1 MMTQPQI
8 ETAVRQFVVD
18 KFMFGQG
25 ADKLANDTSFLESGL
40 IDSTGVL
47 ELVMFLEEK
56 FRVKVADE
64 EMLPENLDSVS
75 AIAGFVTRKLSSR
88 TAA

>member
-1 MMTQPQI
+1 MTQEQI
-8 ETAVRQFVVD
+8 EAAVKQFVVD

-25 ADKLANDTSFLESGL
+25 GDKLSRDASFLEGGM

-47 ELVMFLEEK
+47 ELIMFLEEK
-56 FRVKVADE
+56 FRVKVGDD
-64 EMLPENLDSVS
+64 EMLPENLDSIRAIGAFVS
-75 AIAGFVTRKLSSR
+75 RKTGAR

>member
-1 MMTQPQI
+1 MTQAQI
-8 ETAVRQFVVD
+8 ESAVKQFVAD

-25 ADKLANDTSFLESGL
+25 GDKLANDTSFLETGL

-64 EMLPENLDSVS
+64 EMLPENLDSVR
-75 AIAGFVTRKLSSR
+75 AIAAYVSRKL
-88 TAA
+88 AARSAA

>member
-1 MMTQPQI
+1 MTQAQI
-8 ETAVRQFVVD
+8 ETAVRQFVAE

-25 ADKLANDTSFLESGL
+25 GDKLSSETSFLETGL

-47 ELVMFLEEK
+47 ELVMFIEDK
-56 FRVKVADE
+56 YRVKVGDE
-64 EMLPENLDSVS
+64 EMLPENLDSIR
-75 AIAGFVTRKLSSR
+75 AIAAYVTRKLAAR

>member
-1 MMTQPQI
+1 MTQAQI
-8 ETAVRQFVVD
+8 ETAVRDFVSE

-25 ADKLANDTSFLESGL
+25 GDKLASDTSFLEGGL

-56 FRVKVADE
+56 YRVKVADE
-64 EMLPENLDSVS
+64 EMLPENLDSVR
-75 AIAGFVTRKLSSR
+75 AIASYVTRKL
-88 TAA
+88 AARSAA

>member
-1 MMTQPQI
+1 MMTQAQI
-8 ETAVRQFVVD
+8 ESAVRQFVVD
-18 KFMFGQG
+18 KFMFGEG
-25 ADKLANDTSFLESGL
+25 ADKLSNETSFLETGL

-56 FRVKVADE
+56 FRVKVADD
-64 EMLPENLDSVS
+64 EMLPENLDSVK
-75 AIAGFVTRKLSSR
+75 AVAAFVVRKLGTR

>member
-1 MMTQPQI
+1 MTQAQI
-8 ETAVRQFVVD
+8 ESAVKQFVVD

-25 ADKLANDTSFLESGL
+25 GDKLSGDTSFLESGL

-56 FRVKVADE
+56 FGVKVADE
-64 EMLPENLDSVS
+64 EMLPENLDSIRS
-75 AIAGFVTRKLSSR
+75 IAAYVTRKLASR
-88 TAA
+88 NAA

>member
-1 MMTQPQI
+1 MMTQAQI
-8 ETAVRQFVVD
+8 ESAVRQFVVD
-18 KFMFGQG
+18 KFMFGEG
-25 ADKLANDTSFLESGL
+25 ADKLGNDSSFLETGL

-56 FRVKVADE
+56 FGVKVADE
-64 EMLPENLDSVS
+64 EMLPENLDSVRL
-75 AIAGFVTRKLSSR
+75 IAAFVTRKLASR

>member
-8 ETAVRQFVVD
+8 EGAVRQFVVD
-18 KFMFGQG
+18 KFMFGEG
-25 ADKLANDTSFLESGL
+25 ADKLSNDTSFLETGL

-56 FRVKVADE
+56 FRVKVADD
-64 EMLPENLDSVS
+64 EMLPENLDSVT
-75 AIAGFVTRKLSSR
+75 AIAAFVTRKLGARS
-88 TAA
+88 AA

>member
-8 ETAVRQFVVD
+8 ESAVRQFVVD
-18 KFMFGQG
+18 KFMFGEG
-25 ADKLANDTSFLESGL
+25 ADKLSNDTSFLESGL

-64 EMLPENLDSVS
+64 EMLPENLDSVT
-75 AIAGFVTRKLSSR
+75 AIAAFVTRKLGARS
-88 TAA
+88 AA

>member
-1 MMTQPQI
+1 MTQAQI
-8 ETAVRQFVVD
+8 ETAVRDFVAE

-25 ADKLANDTSFLESGL
+25 ADKLASDTSFLESGL

-56 FRVKVADE
+56 YRVKVADE
-64 EMLPENLDSVS
+64 EMLPENLDSVR
-75 AIAGFVTRKLSSR
+75 AIASYVTRKL
-88 TAA
+88 AARSAA